1 MEIND
6 QGVVNPLGPPRW
18 MRSAVA
24 SFRRMPPVGR
34 AFVGLAL
41 GDLVIWNVVLHASS
55 WSAVASALTVLAP
68 AASLWRTPDR
78 SPMARLGFTG
88 VALVA
93 IAALGTTIVRGVS
106 TAFPPTS
113 DDVLAGPRLSDAL
126 IQLGLLASST
136 VGWVLVAREVHR
148 TSSASSAW
156 SRRIAFVAAALAVA
170 TGVGLLILDAIV
182 SADPSLGSPL
192 ASSVVVAIVEL
203 SGAVVWFITAWIV
216 WVFVSRGAS
225 VPGVANRS
233 IAAVAIVWSFGSLPI
248 VLAALVAIT
257 TRDDAWM
264 GLQGVAIWVEVV
276 ASVVTAALF
285 VVALASGLLDDR
297 RAPMRGTAA

>member
-1 MEIND
+1 
-6 QGVVNPLGPPRW
+6 
-18 MRSAVA
+18 
-24 SFRRMPPVGR
+24 
-34 AFVGLAL
+34 LA
-41 GDLVIWNVVLHASS
+41 DLVIWNVVLHASS

-78 SPMARLGFTG
+78 SPMARPGFTG

-93 IAALGTTIVRGVS
+93 IAALGTTIVSGVS

-148 TSSASSAW
+148 RSSAPSAW

-170 TGVGLLILDAIV
+170 TGVGLLILDVMV
-182 SADPSLGSPL
+182 SADPSLGSL
-192 ASSVVVAIVEL
+192 VASSVVVAILEL
-203 SGAVVWFITAWIV
+203 SGAAVWFITAWIV

-233 IAAVAIVWSFGSLPI
+233 IAAVAIVWSFRSLPI

-257 TRDDAWM
+257 TRDDAWI
-264 GLQGVAIWVEVV
+264 GLQGVAIWVQVL

-297 RAPMRGTAA
+297 SAPTRGTAA